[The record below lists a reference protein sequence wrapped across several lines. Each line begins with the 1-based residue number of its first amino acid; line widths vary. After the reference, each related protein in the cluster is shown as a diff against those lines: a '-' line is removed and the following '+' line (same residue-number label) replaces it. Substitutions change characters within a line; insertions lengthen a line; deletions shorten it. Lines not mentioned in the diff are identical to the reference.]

1 MTLFSLVYKGA
12 VKKTSP
18 NKILRGDEF
27 SQLVDIKQLLQE
39 AHQDIQK
46 LHEDTEQE
54 CAKLKIQAEEEGFQE
69 GLVKWNTQLIYLD
82 QKVKEMQHEMQ
93 KLILP
98 IALKASKKIVGAQ
111 LDLNPD
117 TIVEIVQQALKP
129 VRQSHEIKIFV
140 SKEDKEQLET
150 NKEKLKALFDQL
162 RILVIEEKD
171 DLTKGSCIIETET
184 GIINASLDNQWKA
197 LEAAFET
204 FLKR

>member
-18 NKILRGDEF
+18 NKILRADEF

>member
-1 MTLFSLVYKGA
+1 MTLFSLIYKGA
-12 VKKTSP
+12 VKKTSA
-18 NKILRGDEF
+18 NKVLRADEF
-27 SQLVDIKQLLQE
+27 SQLVDIEELLKKAKE
-39 AHQDIQK
+39 DIEK
-46 LHEDTEQE
+46 LHEDTKEE
-54 CAKLKIQAEEEGFQE
+54 CANLKTQAEEAGFQE

-111 LDLNPD
+111 LDLNPE
-117 TIVEIVQQALKP
+117 TIVEIVLQALKP
-129 VRQSHEIKIFV
+129 VKQSHEIKIFV
-140 SKEDKEQLET
+140 SKEDKQQLET
-150 NKEKLKALFDQL
+150 HKEKLKALFDQL
-162 RILVIEEKD
+162 RILVIEEKE

-197 LEAAFET
+197 LEAAFEN

>member
-1 MTLFSLVYKGA
+1 MTLFSLVYKGP

-18 NKILRGDEF
+18 SKILRSDEF

-39 AHQDIQK
+39 AQEDIQK

-140 SKEDKEQLET
+140 SKEDKAQLET
-150 NKEKLKALFDQL
+150 SKEKLKALFDQL